1 MNTMHNIS
9 IFINSGR
16 GKDIKLMLDWT
27 IALLLFFWLLKNH
40 NIIKK

>member
-1 MNTMHNIS
+1 MHNIS
-9 IFINSGR
+9 VFVNSGK
-16 GKDIKLMLDWT
+16 GKDLKLMLDWI